1 MIVGVAVI
9 VSLVVFVFTL
19 RQVRQEEA
27 SMLDDLRLR
36 TALLADSF
44 KESIR
49 PSYLNNATST
59 MQMVLD
65 KFANRERLLGLAV
78 YNNKGG
84 IFAVSAGLP
93 AELTADASIPEQAM
107 DADSVT
113 SDFLAIEERG
123 RTYIFA
129 TPLHQDEKVI
139 GSLAVFQRAD
149 YIDDVINQIWKTN
162 LVRWLVQILLFSIAV
177 ILILRWII
185 YRPILRLVE
194 SIHQARIG
202 KTADDSAAIKNQ
214 GFFRPI
220 AEEISKMSKSLLQAR
235 TAASEEARLRL
246 EKVDSPWTEERL
258 KEFVK
263 ASLKNQKIFL
273 LFKGEPYTH
282 KKGKDGIYCFSQ
294 AGGVLTALEPL
305 MEACGGMWIAHGNG
319 DADKETVDEND
330 TIQVPPDNPKY
341 TLKRIWLTEKEEQG
355 YNKGYSAEGLYP
367 LCLNTYTR
375 PIFREEDWVEYKRV
389 NGKFAKVL
397 LGEIKNVEK
406 PIIIVNEYHLTLA
419 PQMVKASRPD
429 ARIGIFWHT
438 PWPSAEA
445 FNICPQRKKI
455 LEGMLGADIIGFH
468 TQQFCNNFIDTI
480 GKNVEAIVDFD
491 KFSITRDEHASY
503 IRPFPIGVAFTE
515 EKKSDDSGMLG
526 RKILDRFKIK
536 TKYLG
541 LGVDR
546 LDYVKGI
553 PERFKGIEYF
563 LDAHP
568 EYRGQ
573 FTFFQIASPCRSSI
587 EQYLQYKDIVS
598 QEAER
603 INEKFKTE
611 DWQPIVLEMVQYS
624 HQDINSLYKLAN
636 VCVVTSLH
644 DGMNLVAKEYTAE
657 RDDELGALVL
667 SQFTGAAY
675 DLKGALII
683 NPYSTKEIA
692 DAIYK
697 GITMSPLEQTRR
709 MKTMRNSVKNYNIY
723 RWAGELLKAVAEIS

>member
-1 MIVGVAVI
+1 MIAGVAVI

-78 YNNKGG
+78 YNNKSG

-113 SDFLAIEERG
+113 SDFLAIEESG

>member
-78 YNNKGG
+78 YNNKSG

>member
-1 MIVGVAVI
+1 MKQLLIMIVGVAVI

-78 YNNKGG
+78 YNNKSG

-375 PIFREEDWVEYKRV
+375 PIFREEDWVE
-389 NGKFAKVL
+389 
-397 LGEIKNVEK
+397 
-406 PIIIVNEYHLTLA
+406 
-419 PQMVKASRPD
+419 
-429 ARIGIFWHT
+429 
-438 PWPSAEA
+438 
-445 FNICPQRKKI
+445 
-455 LEGMLGADIIGFH
+455 
-468 TQQFCNNFIDTI
+468 
-480 GKNVEAIVDFD
+480 
-491 KFSITRDEHASY
+491 
-503 IRPFPIGVAFTE
+503 
-515 EKKSDDSGMLG
+515 
-526 RKILDRFKIK
+526 
-536 TKYLG
+536 
-541 LGVDR
+541 
-546 LDYVKGI
+546 
-553 PERFKGIEYF
+553 
-563 LDAHP
+563 
-568 EYRGQ
+568 
-573 FTFFQIASPCRSSI
+573 
-587 EQYLQYKDIVS
+587 
-598 QEAER
+598 
-603 INEKFKTE
+603 
-611 DWQPIVLEMVQYS
+611 
-624 HQDINSLYKLAN
+624 
-636 VCVVTSLH
+636 
-644 DGMNLVAKEYTAE
+644 
-657 RDDELGALVL
+657 
-667 SQFTGAAY
+667 
-675 DLKGALII
+675 
-683 NPYSTKEIA
+683 
-692 DAIYK
+692 
-697 GITMSPLEQTRR
+697 
-709 MKTMRNSVKNYNIY
+709 
-723 RWAGELLKAVAEIS
+723 

>member
-1 MIVGVAVI
+1 
-9 VSLVVFVFTL
+9 
-19 RQVRQEEA
+19 
-27 SMLDDLRLR
+27 
-36 TALLADSF
+36 
-44 KESIR
+44 
-49 PSYLNNATST
+49 
-59 MQMVLD
+59 
-65 KFANRERLLGLAV
+65 
-78 YNNKGG
+78 
-84 IFAVSAGLP
+84 
-93 AELTADASIPEQAM
+93 
-107 DADSVT
+107 
-113 SDFLAIEERG
+113 
-123 RTYIFA
+123 
-129 TPLHQDEKVI
+129 
-139 GSLAVFQRAD
+139 
-149 YIDDVINQIWKTN
+149 
-162 LVRWLVQILLFSIAV
+162 
-177 ILILRWII
+177 
-185 YRPILRLVE
+185 
-194 SIHQARIG
+194 
-202 KTADDSAAIKNQ
+202 
-214 GFFRPI
+214 
-220 AEEISKMSKSLLQAR
+220 
-235 TAASEEARLRL
+235 
-246 EKVDSPWTEERL
+246 
-258 KEFVK
+258 
-263 ASLKNQKIFL
+263 
-273 LFKGEPYTH
+273 
-282 KKGKDGIYCFSQ
+282 
-294 AGGVLTALEPL
+294 
-305 MEACGGMWIAHGNG
+305 
-319 DADKETVDEND
+319 
-330 TIQVPPDNPKY
+330 
-341 TLKRIWLTEKEEQG
+341 
-355 YNKGYSAEGLYP
+355 
-367 LCLNTYTR
+367 
-375 PIFREEDWVEYKRV
+375 
-389 NGKFAKVL
+389 
-397 LGEIKNVEK
+397 
-406 PIIIVNEYHLTLA
+406 
-419 PQMVKASRPD
+419 
-429 ARIGIFWHT
+429 
-438 PWPSAEA
+438 
-445 FNICPQRKKI
+445 
-455 LEGMLGADIIGFH
+455 MLGADIIGFH